1 MEQITKRFRNNFS
14 IEKTFK
20 QKNAYKKRCDESNKI
35 LIKYPNRV
43 PIICERFG
51 DNIPNIDRN
60 KYLVPSNLT
69 TSQFLYVIR
78 KRIKIPPEK
87 SIYLFINKKVMPL
100 GTAQLS
106 HYYDKHSDDD
116 GFLYITY
123 SGENTFG

>member
-1 MEQITKRFRNNFS
+1 MERVTKRFINNFS
-14 IEKTFK
+14 IAKTFK
-20 QKNAYKKRCDESNKI
+20 QKNSYKKRCDDSKNI
-35 LIKYPNRV
+35 LKKYPNRI

-60 KYLVPSNLT
+60 KYLVPNDLT
-69 TSQFLYVIR
+69 ISQFLYVIR
-78 KRIKIPPEK
+78 KRIKISSDK

-106 HYYDKHSDDD
+106 SYYEKHSDED